1 MPTVRVSA
9 IISGLVQGVNYR
21 TFIQYRAIELGLVG
35 YVRNRAD
42 GSVEI
47 VAEGAR
53 ETLERLIDA
62 ARRGPPSARVENVD
76 AQWDEANDEFSRFEI
91 RY

>member
-1 MPTVRVSA
+1 MNHCLFAVVS
-9 IISGLVQGVNYR
+9 GFVQGVNYR
-21 TFIQYRAIELGLVG
+21 AFIQRRAIELGIVG
-35 YVRNRAD
+35 YARNRAE
-42 GSVEI
+42 GAVEI

-53 ETLERLIDA
+53 EALEQLLDA

-76 AQWDEANDEFSRFEI
+76 AQWRAGSREFSRFEI